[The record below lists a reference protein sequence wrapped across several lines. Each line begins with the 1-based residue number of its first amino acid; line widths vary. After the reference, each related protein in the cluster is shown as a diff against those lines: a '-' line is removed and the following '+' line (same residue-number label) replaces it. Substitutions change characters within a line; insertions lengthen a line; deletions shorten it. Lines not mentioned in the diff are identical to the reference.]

1 MKKFI
6 ALLLALVAALSLV
19 ACGSKDNGGS
29 TDGDTVKIGIFEP
42 TSGQNGAGGK
52 KEILGIEYANSIKPT
67 VTINGK
73 EYKVQLI
80 TADNASEQSKA
91 PAAAQTLIS
100 KGVSVVIGTYGSSC
114 AIAAGPLF
122 RDAKIPAI
130 GTSCTNPQVTEGN
143 DYYFR
148 VSYID
153 PFQGAVMAN
162 FANKEKGSVNCAL
175 IIESGDDYSAGFGN
189 YFQKEMERL
198 GGKATVL
205 EFQKGE
211 TDFSTI
217 MATIKSAGYDGIF
230 APVSIETAA
239 MIISQARDSGVTC
252 PIMAGDTWDDISI
265 AQRTGDKATDIYFSA
280 FFDAAD
286 ESNAEGKAFVEGF
299 KKWVAEDKTRI
310 ENNGGTAD
318 AISSVTPCGYDA
330 YMAAVNAIEK
340 AGSTEGAAIRDAL
353 AAGGDFASA
362 LRTREF
368 EPDGPNWTPRIS
380 GTVRVCGGGMFTKM
394 SILKAG
400 DAEGTFCNR
409 YTYEYPDC
417 PAGTGRFIH
426 TYQGDGNPLP
436 TFAGEPVE
444 VSLPAPEEVWAALD
458 ADNKVSLYANVA
470 GKVTLFNKN
479 LGD

>member
-1 MKKFI
+1 MKKII
-6 ALLLALVAALSLV
+6 ALLLALVTALSLV
-19 ACGSKDNGGS
+19 ACGSNGGDK
-29 TDGDTVKIGIFEP
+29 DGDVIKIGIFEP

-52 KEILGIEYANSIKPT
+52 KEILGIEYAHSLKPT
-67 VTINGK
+67 VTIGGK
-73 EYKVQLI
+73 EYQIQLV
-80 TADNASEQSKA
+80 TADNASDASKA

-100 KGVSVVIGTYGSSC
+100 AGVSVVVGTYGSGC
-114 AIAAGPLF
+114 AIAAGDLF
-122 RDAKIPAI
+122 KSARIPAI
-130 GTSCTNPQVTEGN
+130 GTSCTNPQVTLDN
-143 DYYFR
+143 DFYFR

-189 YFQKEMERL
+189 YFQQEMERL

-211 TDFSTI
+211 ADFSTM

-239 MIISQARDSGVTC
+239 MIISQARDNGITC

-286 ESNAEGKAFVEGF
+286 ESNAEGKKFVEGF
-299 KKWVAEDKTRI
+299 TKWVAEDKTRI
-310 ENNGGTAD
+310 ENNGGTAE

-330 YMAAVNAIEK
+330 YMAAVSAIEK

-353 AAGGDFASA
+353 ASLEVKGLITGD
-362 LRTREF
+362 
-368 EPDGPNWTPRIS
+368 
-380 GTVRVCGGGMFTKM
+380 
-394 SILKAG
+394 LKF
-400 DAEGTFCNR
+400 DANGNAVKNYAVIKTIKNGEIVYFS
-409 YTYEYPDC
+409 TYN
-417 PAGTGRFIH
+417 G
-426 TYQGDGNPLP
+426 
-436 TFAGEPVE
+436 
-444 VSLPAPEEVWAALD
+444 
-458 ADNKVSLYANVA
+458 
-470 GKVTLFNKN
+470 
-479 LGD
+479 

>member
-6 ALLLALVAALSLV
+6 ALLLALVTALSLI
-19 ACGSKDNGGS
+19 ACGSKDSG
-29 TDGDTVKIGIFEP
+29 TDGDVIQVGIFEP
-42 TSGQNGAGGK
+42 TSGQNAAGGK
-52 KEILGIEYANSIKPT
+52 KEILGIEYAHSLKPT

-73 EYKVQLI
+73 EYKIQLVV
-80 TADNASEQSKA
+80 ADNASEQAKA

-100 KGVSVVIGTYGSSC
+100 KGVSVVIGTYGSGC
-114 AIAAGPLF
+114 AIAAGKLF
-122 RDAKIPAI
+122 ESAKIPAI

-143 DYYFR
+143 DFYFR
-148 VSYID
+148 VCYID

-162 FANKEKGSVNCAL
+162 FANKEKGSKNCAL

-211 TDFSTI
+211 ADFSTM

-239 MIISQARDSGVTC
+239 MIISQARDNGITC

-286 ESNAEGKAFVEGF
+286 ESNAEGKKFVEGF
-299 KKWVAEDKTRI
+299 TKWVAEEKA
-310 ENNGGTAD
+310 GGGSAGGAAE
-318 AISSVTPCGYDA
+318 AISSVAPGGDDA
-330 YMAAVNAIEK
+330 YMAAVSAIEK

-353 AAGGDFASA
+353 ASLEVKGLITGD
-362 LRTREF
+362 
-368 EPDGPNWTPRIS
+368 
-380 GTVRVCGGGMFTKM
+380 
-394 SILKAG
+394 LKF
-400 DAEGTFCNR
+400 DAN
-409 YTYEYPDC
+409 
-417 PAGTGRFIH
+417 
-426 TYQGDGNPLP
+426 GN
-436 TFAGEPVE
+436 AVK
-444 VSLPAPEEVWAALD
+444 
-458 ADNKVSLYANVA
+458 NYAVI
-470 GKVTLFNKN
+470 KTIKN
-479 LGD
+479 G

>member
-6 ALLLALVAALSLV
+6 ALLLALVTALSLV

-73 EYKVQLI
+73 EYKVELV
-80 TADNASEQSKA
+80 TADNASDASKA

-100 KGVSVVIGTYGSSC
+100 KGVSVVIGTYGSGC
-114 AIAAGPLF
+114 AIAAGDLF
-122 RDAKIPAI
+122 KSAKVPAI
-130 GTSCTNPQVTEGN
+130 GTSCTNPNVTLGN

-148 VSYID
+148 ISYID

-211 TDFSTI
+211 ADFSTM

-286 ESNAEGKAFVEGF
+286 ESNAEGKKFVDGF
-299 KKWVAEDKTRI
+299 TKWVAEDSTRI
-310 ENNGGTAD
+310 ENNGGTAE
-318 AISSVTPCGYDA
+318 AVSSVTPCGYDA
-330 YMAAVNAIEK
+330 YMAAV
-340 AGSTEGAAIRDAL
+340 R
-353 AAGGDFASA
+353 
-362 LRTREF
+362 
-368 EPDGPNWTPRIS
+368 
-380 GTVRVCGGGMFTKM
+380 
-394 SILKAG
+394 
-400 DAEGTFCNR
+400 
-409 YTYEYPDC
+409 
-417 PAGTGRFIH
+417 H
-426 TYQGDGNPLP
+426 
-436 TFAGEPVE
+436 
-444 VSLPAPEEVWAALD
+444 
-458 ADNKVSLYANVA
+458 
-470 GKVTLFNKN
+470 
-479 LGD
+479 